1 MLTHSLD
8 TPNGAPTALKT
19 DSANMADACMVSSMR
34 LVLAMSALLASIT
47 DSGIFT
53 DGWRTLWPL
62 FATYVGHSLCL
73 FVLALKQKPVAQ
85 KKLTHWLDV
94 AWYTLFVALTEDN
107 RSPLFLFFFFA
118 ILASA
123 FRWGFDEGARV
134 TLAAASLF
142 LFAAYFSDAQPDWP
156 RLLLRSSFLLALG
169 YISAKWGESKVALN
183 RRLALLRNVSQLSNP
198 RFGVDHTLTQVLD
211 ATREFFT
218 AHSCILILR
227 DKATGNC
234 TLRSI
239 QSGRTK
245 QNTYAEAISAAAA
258 EPLLALPPTQLVNYQ
273 RRRWLLWQTLLPFG
287 RQTMLTCDKSTSRWK
302 SAPGTGTGARLADL
316 LEGDAFISAPV
327 SLQRSEGR
335 IFVMVNHSPRSQAN
349 ALFLSDIVM
358 QAFPAIENI
367 ELVDHMA
374 SEAASQERQK
384 IALDIHDRAV
394 QPYIGLTIGL
404 SAIRNK
410 AGPANPLLDDIDK
423 LSKMARQSIND
434 LRHYA
439 GTLRQPDGLS
449 HPQEPLCISGL
460 KQQAAQ
466 VRAFY
471 GIDIAIDA
479 APDLHIND
487 RMTAEVLQIV
497 REGLS
502 NICRHT
508 VAQCGALRVQS
519 SAGWLHIEIEN
530 AGASAPVADFS
541 PRSITERATSLGGQ
555 VSVQSDALGC
565 TSVRIQIP
573 L

>member
-1 MLTHSLD
+1 LNN
-8 TPNGAPTALKT
+8 PNGASTALKT
-19 DSANMADACMVSSMR
+19 DNAYMADAHMVSGMR
-34 LVLAMSALLASIT
+34 LVLAVSVLMASIT
-47 DSGIFT
+47 DLGDFT
-53 DGWRTLWPL
+53 NRWTTLWPL

-73 FVLALKQKPVAQ
+73 YVLALKQQPVAQ

-94 AWYTLFVALTEDN
+94 AWYTLFVALTVDS
-107 RSPLFLFFFFA
+107 RSLLFLFFFFA
-118 ILASA
+118 ILTSS

-134 TLAAASLF
+134 TLAAVGLF
-142 LFAAYFSDAQPDWP
+142 IAATNFADAQPDWP
-156 RLLLRSSFLLALG
+156 SLLLRSSFLLAFG
-169 YISAKWGESKVALN
+169 YISAQWGESKVALN
-183 RRLALLRNVSQLSNP
+183 RRLALLRDVSQMSNP
-198 RFGVDHTLTQVLD
+198 RFGVDHTVTRVMEL
-211 ATREFFT
+211 TREFFI
-218 AHSCILILR
+218 ANSCILILR
-227 DKATGNC
+227 NNATGSC

-245 QNTYAEAISAAAA
+245 QNTHAEAISATAA
-258 EPLLALPPTQLVNYQ
+258 EPLLALPPTKLVNYQ
-273 RRRWLLWQTLLPFG
+273 RRRWLLWQTFLPFG
-287 RQTMLTCDKSTSRWK
+287 KQTMLTCDQSTSTWK
-302 SAPGTGTGARLADL
+302 SAPDTGTGARLADL

-327 SLQRSEGR
+327 SLQRSAGR
-335 IFVMVNHSPRSQAN
+335 IFVMANHSPRSQAN
-349 ALFLSDIVM
+349 ALLLSDIVT

-367 ELVDHMA
+367 ELVDRMA
-374 SEAASQERQK
+374 SDAASQERQK

-404 SAIRNK
+404 SAIRLK

-423 LSKMARQSIND
+423 LSEMARQSIKD

-439 GTLRQPDGLS
+439 GTFRQGDGQS

-460 KQQAAQ
+460 KQQAKQ
-466 VRAFY
+466 VKAFY

-487 RMTAEVLQIV
+487 RMTAEILQIV

-502 NICRHT
+502 NICQHT
-508 VAQCGALRVQS
+508 TAQCGALRVQC

-541 PRSITERATSLGGQ
+541 PRSITERVTSLGGR
-555 VSVQSDALGC
+555 VRVQSDALGY